1 MTQDI
6 STKSIEFSI
15 ETLIQPLPVT
25 RPDVV
30 AAANDLLASRLTDGW
45 GVMNIATTAT
55 FNHGTAQIEIVRVVT
70 LQKVKDTVI
79 DDLLAEAAAIIAEN
93 APANAPM
100 IDVEPEIDEEPV
112 GDEVPEIDE
121 VPVPVTARRVVRGE
135 MMGVPEPRPVTGRT
149 GRRMRRA
156 RSPAAAT
163 ERVPVDAVAYAA
175 AIVSGRYTLAELKE
189 IANRETRAAG
199 MKVLWERQ
207 QARTGEEWTGLLN
220 RLPLSVGG

>member
-30 AAANDLLASRLTDGW
+30 TAANDLLASRLTDGW
-45 GVMNIATTAT
+45 GVMNIATIAT

-79 DDLLAEAAAIIAEN
+79 DDLLAEAAAIIAQN

-100 IDVEPEIDEEPV
+100 IDVVPKIDEESV
-112 GDEVPEIDE
+112 GDE
-121 VPVPVTARRVVRGE
+121 VPVTARRVVRGE

-149 GRRMRRA
+149 GQRTRRVP
-156 RSPAAAT
+156 SPAAAT
-163 ERVPVDAVAYAA
+163 ERVPVAEVAYAA
-175 AIVSGRYTLAELKE
+175 AIVSGRYNLDELKE
-189 IANRETRAAG
+189 IANRETLAAG
-199 MKVLWERQ
+199 MKVMWERQ
-207 QARTGEEWTGLLN
+207 QARNGEVWTGLLN

>member
-30 AAANDLLASRLTDGW
+30 TAANDLLASRLNDGW
-45 GVMNIATTAT
+45 GAMNIATTAT
-55 FNHGTAQIEIVRVVT
+55 FNHGTGQIEIVRVVT

-112 GDEVPEIDE
+112 GDEG
-121 VPVPVTARRVVRGE
+121 PVTVRRVVRGE

-149 GRRMRRA
+149 GQRTRRVP
-156 RSPAAAT
+156 SPAAAT
-163 ERVPVDAVAYAA
+163 ERVPVDEVAYAA
-175 AIVSGRYTLAELKE
+175 AIFSGRYTLDELKE

-199 MKVLWERQ
+199 LKVFWERQ

>member
-1 MTQDI
+1 MNMDI

-30 AAANDLLASRLTDGW
+30 AAANDLLASRLNDGW
-45 GVMNIATTAT
+45 GAMNIATTAT
-55 FNHGTAQIEIVRVVT
+55 FNHATAQIEIVRVVT

-79 DDLLAEAAAIIAEN
+79 DDLLAEAAAIIAQN
-93 APANAPM
+93 APANAPT
-100 IDVEPEIDEEPV
+100 IDGVPKIDEESV
-112 GDEVPEIDE
+112 GDE
-121 VPVPVTARRVVRGE
+121 VPVTARRVVRGE

-149 GRRMRRA
+149 GRTGRRTRRV

-163 ERVPVDAVAYAA
+163 ERVPVDEVAYAA
-175 AIVSGRYTLAELKE
+175 AIVSGRYSLDELKV

>member
-25 RPDVV
+25 RPDIV
-30 AAANDLLASRLTDGW
+30 AAANDLLASRLNDGW
-45 GVMNIATTAT
+45 GAMNIATTAT
-55 FNHGTAQIEIVRVVT
+55 FNHATAQIEIVRVVT
-70 LQKVKDTVI
+70 LQKVKDSGLDGLI
-79 DDLLAEAAAIIAEN
+79 AEAAAIIAEN
-93 APANAPM
+93 AHANAPM
-100 IDVEPEIDEEPV
+100 I
-112 GDEVPEIDE
+112 DEVPEIDE
-121 VPVPVTARRVVRGE
+121 VPVTARRVVRGE

-149 GRRMRRA
+149 GQRTRRVP
-156 RSPAAAT
+156 SPAAAT
-163 ERVPVDAVAYAA
+163 ERVPVDEVAYAA
-175 AIVSGRYTLAELKE
+175 AIVSGRYSLDELKE
-189 IANRETRAAG
+189 IANRETLAAG

>member
-25 RPDVV
+25 RPDIV
-30 AAANDLLASRLTDGW
+30 AAANDLLASRLNDGW
-45 GVMNIATTAT
+45 GAMNIATTAT
-55 FNHGTAQIEIVRVVT
+55 FNHATAQIEIVRVVT
-70 LQKVKDTVI
+70 LQKVKDSGLDGLI
-79 DDLLAEAAAIIAEN
+79 AEAAAIIAEN
-93 APANAPM
+93 AHANAPM
-100 IDVEPEIDEEPV
+100 I
-112 GDEVPEIDE
+112 DEVPEIDE
-121 VPVPVTARRVVRGE
+121 VPVTARRVVRGE

-149 GRRMRRA
+149 GQRTRRVP
-156 RSPAAAT
+156 SPAAAT
-163 ERVPVDAVAYAA
+163 ERVPVDEVAYAA
-175 AIVSGRYTLAELKE
+175 AIVSGRYSLDELKE

-199 MKVLWERQ
+199 LKVLWEQQ

>member
-30 AAANDLLASRLTDGW
+30 TAANDLLASRLTDGW
-45 GVMNIATTAT
+45 GVMNIATIAT

-70 LQKVKDTVI
+70 LQKVKDSGLDGLI
-79 DDLLAEAAAIIAEN
+79 AEAAAIIAEN

-100 IDVEPEIDEEPV
+100 IDVVPKIDEESV
-112 GDEVPEIDE
+112 GDE
-121 VPVPVTARRVVRGE
+121 VPVTARRVVRGE

-149 GRRMRRA
+149 GQRTRRVP
-156 RSPAAAT
+156 SPAAAT
-163 ERVPVDAVAYAA
+163 ERVPVAEVAYAA
-175 AIVSGRYTLAELKE
+175 AIVSGRYNLDELKE
-189 IANRETRAAG
+189 IANRETLAAG
-199 MKVLWERQ
+199 MKVMWERQ
-207 QARTGEEWTGLLN
+207 QARNGEVWTGLLN

>member
-25 RPDVV
+25 RPDIVT
-30 AAANDLLASRLTDGW
+30 AANDLLATRLNDGW
-45 GVMNIATTAT
+45 GAMNIATTAT
-55 FNHGTAQIEIVRVVT
+55 FNHGTGQIEIVRVVT
-70 LQKVKDTVI
+70 LQKVKDSGLDGLI
-79 DDLLAEAAAIIAEN
+79 AEAAAIIAEN
-93 APANAPM
+93 AHANAPL
-100 IDVEPEIDEEPV
+100 IDEEPV

-149 GRRMRRA
+149 GRTGRRTRRV

-163 ERVPVDAVAYAA
+163 ERVPVDEVGFAA
-175 AIVSGRYTLAELKE
+175 ALASGRYTGTELNE
-189 IANRETRAAG
+189 IGHREAVAAG
-199 MKVLWERQ
+199 VAVFFKRQ
-207 QARTGEEWTGLLN
+207 QERNGSDWSPLT
-220 RLPLSVGG
+220 RRISLSVGAG